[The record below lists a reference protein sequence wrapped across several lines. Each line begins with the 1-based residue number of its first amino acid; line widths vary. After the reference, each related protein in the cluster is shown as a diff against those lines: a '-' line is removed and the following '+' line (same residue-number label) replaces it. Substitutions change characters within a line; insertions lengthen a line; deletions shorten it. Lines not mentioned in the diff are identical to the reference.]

1 MIDLYEL
8 VEESVKYMEQGLD
21 SYQVAAIIA
30 DMYELS
36 EDMEYALAD
45 VLLEEF
51 VMPTL
56 H

>member
-8 VEESVKYMEQGLD
+8 IEESVKYMADGLD
-21 SYQVAAIIA
+21 SYQVAAMMA

-36 EDMEYALAD
+36 EDMEYALAN

-51 VMPTL
+51 AMPTL